1 MESVISTVVQELE
14 NRGDRVTL
22 LLRQGDGDKK
32 WLTTFNYVEIYA
44 RGGWINKIVYC
55 YKLMKQLNTVRPNLI
70 IGLDPWA
77 VSFSR
82 FYRHR
87 RKTEVRIGSWI
98 HFTLSSYKKKV
109 RDLLQY
115 ADFHLAISSGIANE
129 LSELAQVKKDAIYV
143 VFNPTEVVEEFVQR
157 PAIPIFLLMGR
168 LTFDGQKRVNDFL
181 HSLSKLRGEW
191 QAIIVGD
198 GPDAERLRNLA
209 IELHI
214 NDHIEWTGWVSSP
227 WTVIEAASVLVL
239 TSQYEGFPMVLIEA
253 LTRGVPCLSSDCPT
267 GPRDIVIHGENGW
280 LYPLNDKPQLTTLLQ
295 QIIDNPEI
303 LPNQEL
309 VKKSAQQFTTK
320 VVIDKIRNVL
330 LKEEKLL

>member
-1 MESVISTVVQELE
+1 MESVISTVVKELE
-14 NRGDRVTL
+14 NRGDKVTL
-22 LLRQGDGDKK
+22 LLRQGNGDKK
-32 WLTTFNYVEIYA
+32 WVAAFNYIEIYA
-44 RGGWINKIVYC
+44 RGGWINKIVYR
-55 YKLMKQLNTVRPNLI
+55 YKLMKQLNVVRPNLI

-77 VSFSR
+77 VSAVR

-129 LSELAQVKKDAIYV
+129 LKELVQIKKDTIHV
-143 VFNPTEVVEEFVQR
+143 VFNPTEAVTGFIQR
-157 PAIPIFLLMGR
+157 PVMPTFLLMGR

-198 GPDAERLRNLA
+198 GPDAERLKQMA

-214 NDHIEWTGWVSSP
+214 NDNIKWTGWVSNP
-227 WTVIEAASVLVL
+227 WTVVEAASVVVL

-253 LTRGVPCLSSDCPT
+253 LNRGVPCLSSDCPT
-267 GPRDIVIHGENGW
+267 GPGDIVIHKENGW
-280 LYPLNDKPQLTTLLQ
+280 LYPLNDTTQLTTLLQ
-295 QIIDNPEI
+295 QIIDDPEI
-303 LPNQEL
+303 LPNQQL

-320 VVIDKIRNVL
+320 VVIDKMRTIL
-330 LKEEKLL
+330 LKEEKLR

>member
-1 MESVISTVVQELE
+1 MESVISTVVKELE
-14 NRGDRVTL
+14 NRGDSVTL

-32 WLTTFNYVEIYA
+32 WVTTFKYIEIYA

-55 YKLMKQLNTVRPNLI
+55 YKLMKQLNVVRPNLI

-77 VSFSR
+77 VSASR

-98 HFTLSSYKKKV
+98 HFTLSSYKAKV

-115 ADFHLAISSGIANE
+115 ADFHLAISLGIANE
-129 LSELAQVKKDAIYV
+129 LKELVQIEKNTVHV
-143 VFNPTEVVEEFVQR
+143 VFNPTEEVMGFIQR
-157 PAIPIFLLMGR
+157 PAMPTFLLMGR

-181 HSLSKLRGEW
+181 YSLSELRGEW

-198 GPDAERLRNLA
+198 GPDAERLKKLA

-214 NDHIEWTGWVSSP
+214 NDNINWTGWVSNP
-227 WTVIEAASVLVL
+227 WNVIEAASTLVL

-253 LTRGVPCLSSDCPT
+253 LNRGVPCLSSDCPT
-267 GPRDIVIHGENGW
+267 GPRDIITHGENGW
-280 LYPLNDKPQLTTLLQ
+280 LYPLNGITQLTALLQ
-295 QIIDNPEI
+295 QIIDDPEI
-303 LPNQEL
+303 LPNPKL

-320 VVIDKIRNVL
+320 VVIDKMRNVF
-330 LKEEKLL
+330 LKEENLL